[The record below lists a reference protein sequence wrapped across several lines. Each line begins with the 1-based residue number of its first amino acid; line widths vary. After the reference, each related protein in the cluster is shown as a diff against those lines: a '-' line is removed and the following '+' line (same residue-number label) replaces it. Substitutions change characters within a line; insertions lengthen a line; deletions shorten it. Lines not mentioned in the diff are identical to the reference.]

1 MCRKRWKIRKNVKL
15 LENQTSIFGVGLRRE
30 HYQYLTEKPITDID
44 WFEVISE
51 NYMNTEGRPMSVLE
65 SIRKDYPIACH
76 GVGMSLGSSDEI
88 DPNYLKELK
97 RLIERLEP
105 FLVSDHL
112 AWNHLNET
120 RLHELIPVPYHEES
134 LQVIANHIDHVQNEL
149 QRQIAVEN
157 ISAYFNYTTSSMN
170 ESEFLSLLTQKT
182 GCSIL
187 LDINNIYVNAK
198 NFQFNPIDFIKTI
211 PKKSIAQVHLAGF
224 TDMGTY
230 LFDTHAE
237 PVNQEVWNLF
247 ETSLE
252 LIPEN
257 VPIMIEWDENVP
269 EFHKLEAELNK
280 ARKIMSKGTKNET
293 RKTTEFIP

>member
-1 MCRKRWKIRKNVKL
+1 M
-15 LENQTSIFGVGLRRE
+15 ENQTSIFGVGLRRE
-30 HYQYLTEKPITDID
+30 HYPYLTEKPITDID

-51 NYMNTEGRPMSVLE
+51 NYMNTEGRPISVLE
-65 SIRKDYPIACH
+65 SIRKDYPITCH
-76 GVGMSLGSSDEI
+76 GVGMSLGSSNEI
-88 DPNYLKELK
+88 DPNYLKDLK
-97 RLIERLEP
+97 ALIDRLDP

-112 AWNHLNET
+112 AWNHWNGIK
-120 RLHELIPVPYHEES
+120 LHELIPVPYHEES
-134 LQVIANHIDHVQNEL
+134 LKIIANHIDYVQNEL

-157 ISAYFNYTTSSMN
+157 ISAYFNYTTSTMN
-170 ESEFLSLLTQKT
+170 ESEFLSLLVQQT

-198 NFQFNPIDFIKTI
+198 NFHFNPVDFIKTI
-211 PKKSIAQVHLAGF
+211 PKESIAQVHLAGF

-237 PVNQEVWNLF
+237 PVHQEVWNLF

-257 VPIMIEWDENVP
+257 IPIMIEWDENVP

-280 ARKIMSKGTKNET
+280 ARQIMNKRDKNET
-293 RKTTEFIP
+293 RKITKPVL

>member
-1 MCRKRWKIRKNVKL
+1 M
-15 LENQTSIFGVGLRRE
+15 FGVGLRRE
-30 HYQYLTEKPITDID
+30 HYPYLTEKPITDID

-51 NYMNTEGRPMSVLE
+51 NYMNTEGRPISVLE
-65 SIRKDYPIACH
+65 SIRKDYPITCH
-76 GVGMSLGSSDEI
+76 GVGMSLGSSNEI
-88 DPNYLKELK
+88 DPNYLKDLK
-97 RLIERLEP
+97 ALIDRLDP

-112 AWNHLNET
+112 AWNHWNGIK
-120 RLHELIPVPYHEES
+120 LHELIPVPYHEES
-134 LQVIANHIDHVQNEL
+134 LKIIANHIDYVQNEL

-157 ISAYFNYTTSSMN
+157 ISAYFNYTTSTMN
-170 ESEFLSLLTQKT
+170 ESEFLSLLVQQT

-198 NFQFNPIDFIKTI
+198 NFHFNPVDFIKTI
-211 PKKSIAQVHLAGF
+211 PKESIAQVHLAGF

-237 PVNQEVWNLF
+237 PVHQEVWNLF

-257 VPIMIEWDENVP
+257 IPIMIEWDENVP

-280 ARKIMSKGTKNET
+280 ARQIMNKRDKNET
-293 RKTTEFIP
+293 RKITKPVL

>member
-1 MCRKRWKIRKNVKL
+1 M
-15 LENQTSIFGVGLRRE
+15 
-30 HYQYLTEKPITDID
+30 EKPNTDID

-65 SIRKDYPIACH
+65 SIRKDYPITCH
-76 GVGMSLGSSDEI
+76 GVGMSLGSSNEI
-88 DPNYLKELK
+88 DPKYLKDLK
-97 RLIERLEP
+97 LLIDRVDP

-112 AWNHLNET
+112 AWNHFNGN

-134 LQVIANHIDHVQNEL
+134 LEVIANHIDQVQNEL

-157 ISAYFNYTTSSMN
+157 ISAYFQYTSSTMN
-170 ESEFLSLLTQKT
+170 ECEFLSLLTQKT
-182 GCSIL
+182 GCLIL

-211 PKKSIAQVHLAGF
+211 PKKSITQIHLAGF
-224 TDMGTY
+224 TDMGNF

-237 PVNQEVWNLF
+237 PVHSEVWNLL

-252 LIPEN
+252 YIPEN

-269 EFHKLEAELNK
+269 EFHKLETELNK
-280 ARKIMSKGTKNET
+280 ARKIMNKKAKNET
-293 RKTTEFIP
+293 KEPSEFIF

>member
-1 MCRKRWKIRKNVKL
+1 MNNKTPK
-15 LENQTSIFGVGLRRE
+15 FGVGLRRE
-30 HYQYLTEKPITDID
+30 HYPYLMEKPNTDID

-65 SIRKDYPIACH
+65 SIRKDYPITCH
-76 GVGMSLGSSDEI
+76 GVGMSLGSSNEI
-88 DPNYLKELK
+88 DPKYLKDLK
-97 RLIERLEP
+97 LLIDRVDP

-112 AWNHLNET
+112 AWNHFNGN

-134 LQVIANHIDHVQNEL
+134 LEVIANHIDQVQNEL

-157 ISAYFNYTTSSMN
+157 ISAYFQYTSSTMN
-170 ESEFLSLLTQKT
+170 ECEFLSLLTQKT
-182 GCSIL
+182 GCLIL

-211 PKKSIAQVHLAGF
+211 PKKSITQIHLAGF
-224 TDMGTY
+224 TDMGNF

-237 PVNQEVWNLF
+237 PVHSEVWNLL

-252 LIPEN
+252 YIPEN

-269 EFHKLEAELNK
+269 EFHKLETELNK
-280 ARKIMSKGTKNET
+280 ARKIMNKKAKNET
-293 RKTTEFIP
+293 KEPSEFIF

>member
-1 MCRKRWKIRKNVKL
+1 MNNKTPK
-15 LENQTSIFGVGLRRE
+15 FGVGLRRE
-30 HYQYLTEKPITDID
+30 HYPYLMEKPNTDID

-65 SIRKDYPIACH
+65 SIRKDYPITCH
-76 GVGMSLGSSDEI
+76 GVGMSLGSSNEI
-88 DPNYLKELK
+88 DPKYLNDLK
-97 RLIERLEP
+97 LLIDRVDP

-112 AWNHLNET
+112 AWNHFNGN

-134 LQVIANHIDHVQNEL
+134 LEVIANHIDHVQNEL

-157 ISAYFNYTTSSMN
+157 ISAYFQYTSSTMN
-170 ESEFLSLLTQKT
+170 ECEFLSLLTQKT
-182 GCSIL
+182 GCLIL

-211 PKKSIAQVHLAGF
+211 PKKSITQIHLAGF
-224 TDMGTY
+224 TDMGNF

-237 PVNQEVWNLF
+237 PVHSEVWNLL

-252 LIPEN
+252 YIPEN

-269 EFHKLEAELNK
+269 EFHKLETELNK
-280 ARKIMSKGTKNET
+280 ARKIMNKKAKNET
-293 RKTTEFIP
+293 KEPSEFIF